1 MNNNVYILKDRA
13 LLYVSGFDTR
23 DFLQNLM
30 SNDIYKVS
38 DNYSCFTS
46 LLTPQGKFLYEF
58 IVVKHKSGYLIDCE
72 KSQVDELFK
81 QLSVYKLSCL
91 NISCDWAFSQSI
103 KYPDLCLTTINS

>member
-38 DNYSCFTS
+38 DNYSCWYLNN
-46 LLTPQGKFLYEF
+46 LLDGLDAQ
-58 IVVKHKSGYLIDCE
+58 
-72 KSQVDELFK
+72 
-81 QLSVYKLSCL
+81 
-91 NISCDWAFSQSI
+91 I
-103 KYPDLCLTTINS
+103 KYHGFLM